1 MTRTDLGVLPGH
13 PDAGVEAGSVVRLH
27 DVPPE
32 HAARAHAA
40 VVRTL
45 GQSEVG
51 ILVTRPHI
59 SQSQLTWGPGNP
71 LAGQPR
77 GRPVSADSKV
87 YSWILIMSN
96 Q

>member
-1 MTRTDLGVLPGH
+1 MDLLQALFVDSFAHLRVLPGH

-32 HAARAHAA
+32 HAPRAHAA

-51 ILVTRPHI
+51 ILVT
-59 SQSQLTWGPGNP
+59 
-71 LAGQPR
+71 
-77 GRPVSADSKV
+77 
-87 YSWILIMSN
+87 
-96 Q
+96 